1 MTLTLYSLLLRFLVP
16 GMLLRLLWRSRLNP
30 AYRKRLFQ
38 RLGMGLS
45 RVKPSGASSVIWFH
59 AVSVGETIAVAP
71 IINAILAAN
80 PHLHVV
86 VTSTTPTGAAQV
98 RRLFGE
104 RVQNLWAPIDTPG
117 AVRRFYEHMRPG
129 VVVLVETEIWP
140 NIIHAAKQR
149 RVPIMLANAR
159 LSAGSA
165 RGYARVSHLS
175 RPALAAFSVIACQQ
189 RADARRFIALGAD
202 AQTTTVAGSVKFDL
216 ERERLTTQRDRLLS
230 ELGLLQGR
238 LLVLAASTHP
248 GEEAHVIQA
257 FSELYRRD
265 SNALLIIAP
274 RHPDRVSQIE
284 RDVLKPMAADFG
296 GACYWQRRSSGEP
309 LKADTPVFIL
319 DTLGELS
326 ALAGG
331 VDICFVG
338 GSLVDHGGHNP
349 LEAAA
354 FGVPVV
360 TGPHTTNFRRIYREL
375 IREGGAL
382 CVSNVAELAI
392 TFVDLHQDPH
402 RRRTTGEAGAGYV
415 AANQG
420 ALARQ
425 VALVNQLLE
434 N

>member
-1 MTLTLYSLLLRFLVP
+1 MILTLYSLLLRLLVP

-30 AYRKRLFQ
+30 AYRQRLFQ
-38 RLGMGLS
+38 RVGMGLS
-45 RVKPSGASSVIWFH
+45 HGAPSASSVIWFH

-71 IINAILAAN
+71 IINAVLAAK

-98 RRLFGE
+98 QRLFGE

-117 AVRRFYEHMRPG
+117 AVHRFYEHMRPR

-149 RVPIMLANAR
+149 RVPIVLANAR

-165 RGYARVSHLS
+165 RGYARVSCLS

-189 RADARRFIALGAD
+189 RADARRFIALGAN

-216 ERERLTTQRDRLLS
+216 ERERLAAQRERLLS
-230 ELGLLQGR
+230 QLGLLQAR

-248 GEEAHVIQA
+248 GEEAQVMQA
-257 FSELYRRD
+257 FSELYQRD
-265 SNALLIIAP
+265 ANALLIIAP

-296 GACYWQRRSSGEP
+296 GGCYWQRRSGGEP
-309 LKADTPVFIL
+309 LKPDTPVMIL

-360 TGPHTTNFRRIYREL
+360 TGLHTTNFRLIYREL
-375 IREGGAL
+375 VRAGGAL
-382 CVSNVAELAI
+382 CVSNAAELATTLI
-392 TFVDLHQDPH
+392 EFQQNPQ
-402 RRRTTGEAGAGYV
+402 RRSATGEAAKRYV
-415 AANQG
+415 EVNQG
-420 ALARQ
+420 ALVRQ
-425 VALVNQLLE
+425 VALIKGLLE
-434 N
+434 D